1 MTQQTQQTREPGSAT
16 AATAD
21 DVTTTPGPHAP
32 GAHPAD
38 AHADA
43 HPAEVR
49 PADARRADPHPTG
62 HAAAVP
68 FAPVARAALA
78 PPFPPLAE
86 PRPLG
91 EHRVWPR
98 TFHDRL
104 TAPLPGLKALARFAR
119 EGAVRP
125 GPEGLADIP
134 GLPYAPAELPRPG
147 TGTVA
152 VTWAGHASWIVQVGG
167 LTVLTDPVWSR
178 RILGTPARITPVG
191 VPWEAL
197 PPVDAV
203 VISHNHYDHLDA
215 PTLRRLPRAT
225 PVFVPAGLGGWFRRR
240 RFTRVT
246 ELDWWEGAE
255 LSGVRFDFVP
265 AHHWSKRTLTDTCHS
280 LWGGWVLTAAD
291 GPRLYFAGD
300 TGYGH
305 WFTRIGRRYPGIDLA
320 LMPIGAYDPRWW
332 LCDVHCDPEE
342 AVQATLDV
350 GASRMAP
357 MHWGTFVLSAE
368 PVLEPLTRVRSAW
381 EKAQLARENLWDL
394 PIGASGLLGPDA
406 DGPARPVTGAASA
419 PAARDS
425 APR

>member
-1 MTQQTQQTREPGSAT
+1 MTQQTHEPGSTAT
-16 AATAD
+16 TSLTTSSTSSTSSTSL
-21 DVTTTPGPHAP
+21 TTTPTPASTTSTPTPASTTAP
-32 GAHPAD
+32 DPEDGTAG
-38 AHADA
+38 
-43 HPAEVR
+43 VR
-49 PADARRADPHPTG
+49 
-62 HAAAVP
+62 
-68 FAPVARAALA
+68 APRAALA

-125 GPEGLADIP
+125 GPAGLAGIP
-134 GLPYAPAELPRPG
+134 RVPYAPGPLPSVG
-147 TGTVA
+147 TGTIA
-152 VTWAGHASWIVQVGG
+152 VTWAGHASWILRAGG

-191 VPWEAL
+191 VPWESL
-197 PPVDAV
+197 RGVDAV

-215 PTLRRLPRAT
+215 PTLNRLPRDT
-225 PVFVPAGLGGWFRRR
+225 PVFAPAGLGRWFQRR

-280 LWGGWVLTAAD
+280 LWGGWVLTDPD
-291 GPRLYFAGD
+291 GQRLYFAGD

-305 WFTRIGRRYPGIDLA
+305 WFSRIGRRYPGIDLA

-332 LCDVHCDPEE
+332 LSDVHCDPEE
-342 AVQATLDV
+342 AVRATLDL
-350 GASRMAP
+350 GARRMAP

-368 PVLEPLTRVRSAW
+368 PVLEPLTRVRTAW
-381 EKAQLARENLWDL
+381 EKAGLEREDLWDL
-394 PIGASGLLGPDA
+394 PVGGSRVLE
-406 DGPARPVTGAASA
+406 
-419 PAARDS
+419 
-425 APR
+425 